1 MTVVPAQAGVG
12 RVGVPTV
19 VAPALGLP
27 SRSLLAMA
35 GYAKVSLMEDRQHEV
50 KR

>member
-1 MTVVPAQAGVG
+1 MTVVPPQAGAG
-12 RVGVPTV
+12 RVGAATAV
-19 VAPALGLP
+19 VPALGLP